1 MRFLY
6 NYIPYLCII
15 HYLYL
20 YLLPVTGEEIVSGAQ
35 RIHDVALL
43 TERAEHWKVREK
55 FQNSKILITD
65 SSLT

>member
-1 MRFLY
+1 MRFFY
-6 NYIPYLCII
+6 NHIPYLCII
-15 HYLYL
+15 LYLYL
-20 YLLPVTGEEIVSGAQ
+20 YLLTVTGEEIVSGAQ

>member
-15 HYLYL
+15 LYL

-55 FQNSKILITD
+55 F
-65 SSLT
+65 

>member
-1 MRFLY
+1 MRFFS

-15 HYLYL
+15 LYLYLYL

-55 FQNSKILITD
+55 F
-65 SSLT
+65 

>member
-1 MRFLY
+1 MRFFY
-6 NYIPYLCII
+6 NYTFYLCII
-15 HYLYL
+15 L

-55 FQNSKILITD
+55 F
-65 SSLT
+65 